1 MRSLYKIRKEKAQ
14 LERKL
19 DRLADPVKVKQ
30 TLLKIRDLENEEAE
44 RLRHWGGGDK

>member
-19 DRLADPVKVKQ
+19 DRLTDPAKVEQ
-30 TLLKIRDLENEEAE
+30 TCAKIRDLENEEVE
-44 RLRHWGGGDK
+44 RLRHWGNK